1 MIKKLDW
8 YIIKKFLSTFF
19 FTVLIITMISI
30 IIDFSDKV
38 EDFIE
43 EPVTLKQIII
53 DYYLNWVLWINGLLF
68 PLGVLIAV
76 VFFTSRMAFNSE
88 IISIFNAGIS
98 FRRLMVPYLLA
109 GGFLTAIH
117 LIGNHYVI
125 PRA

>member
-53 DYYLNWVLWINGLLF
+53 DYYLNWVL
-68 PLGVLIAV
+68 
-76 VFFTSRMAFNSE
+76 
-88 IISIFNAGIS
+88 
-98 FRRLMVPYLLA
+98 
-109 GGFLTAIH
+109 
-117 LIGNHYVI
+117 
-125 PRA
+125 